1 MLSCDEKLIKNR
13 DKLIAAVIPWV
24 PSYRKIKKTIKT
36 YKSKHLSIPLVLHR
50 LLLGCPFNVL
60 YPTSLYKIFQKLS
73 HNFNFILIINVYVIP
88 KLTN

>member
-1 MLSCDEKLIKNR
+1 MLSCDEQLIKTEN
-13 DKLIAAVIPWV
+13 KLIAAVIPWV

-36 YKSKHLSIPLVLHR
+36 YKSKLLSIPLLLHR

-60 YPTSLYKIFQKLS
+60 NPTSLYEIFQKLS
-73 HNFNFILIINVYVIP
+73 HNLNFILILNVYVIP